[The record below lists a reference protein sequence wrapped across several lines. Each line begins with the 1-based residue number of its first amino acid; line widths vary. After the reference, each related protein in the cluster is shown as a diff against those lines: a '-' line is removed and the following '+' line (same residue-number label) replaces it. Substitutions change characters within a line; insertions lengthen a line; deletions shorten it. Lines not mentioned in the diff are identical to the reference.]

1 MLGQPAPTVL
11 FVDDDQ
17 VTRQLLGCLFRDAG
31 FTTLEVGTGSEALTL
46 AQTRHPDLIVLD
58 VNLPDLNGYEVC
70 RQLKAH
76 PDTRD
81 TTVLQMSAVYVGS
94 GDRSQG
100 LEGGADAYLVKPV
113 EPREILATVRA
124 LLRMRKAEEAAR
136 TAAQQW
142 RATFDAIS
150 DAVCLL
156 CTEGRIVRCNRA
168 FRDLCG
174 RSFQELIGQDY
185 TRMLQEAFHLDSPLA
200 LDGLA
205 PPGVFDSRELNLG
218 RRSFRHKADPILDD
232 RGARTGTVHIL
243 TDLTSQKELEEQLRQ
258 AQKLEAI
265 GRLAG
270 GIAHDF
276 NNLLT
281 AILGNASLLQQSL
294 PRQEAEHELASII
307 ERAAWRAAD
316 LTRQL
321 LGFSRQTLLW
331 LKVINLNEPVREA
344 VGTLQKSMPANVRLA
359 VRGGEALW
367 PVHAD
372 PMQITQVLGNL
383 CRNALDAMP
392 EGGSLTIETANVQ
405 VEEAQTQVNPEA
417 RLGPFVRLSVS
428 DTGPGITAE
437 VLPRI
442 FDPFFTT
449 KTVGKGSGLGL
460 AMVHGIIKQHQGW
473 VECKSVP
480 GQGARFDLYLPRT
493 DMNQPAPVRSAQVGL
508 Q

>member
-1 MLGQPAPTVL
+1 
-11 FVDDDQ
+11 VDDDR

-31 FTTLEVGTGSEALTL
+31 FTTLEAATGSEALAL
-46 AQTRHPDLIVLD
+46 ARSHHLDLIVLD

-70 RQLKAH
+70 RQLKTH

-81 TTVLQMSAVYVGS
+81 MTVLQISAVYIGS

-100 LEGGADAYLVKPV
+100 LEGGADGYLVKPV

-124 LLRMRKAEEAAR
+124 LLRMRTAEEAAR
-136 TAAQQW
+136 TAAQEW
-142 RATFDAIS
+142 RATFDALS

-156 CTEGRIVRCNRA
+156 STDDQIVRCNRA

-174 RSFQELIGQDY
+174 RPFEELIGQRY
-185 TRMLQEAFHLDSPLA
+185 APVLQEAFHLGSPPA
-200 LDGLA
+200 LEGLA
-205 PPGVFDSRELNLG
+205 HPGVFDARELNLG
-218 RRSFRHKADPILDD
+218 RRHFRHKADPILDD
-232 RGARTGTVHIL
+232 RGARTGSVHIL

-281 AILGNASLLQQSL
+281 AILGNASLLQRSL
-294 PRQEAEHELASII
+294 PPEEEEHALANLI

-316 LTRQL
+316 LTRRL

-331 LKVINLNEPVREA
+331 LQVINLNDPVSQSVA
-344 VGTLQKSMPANVRLA
+344 ALQKSLPANVQFQ

-372 PMQITQVLGNL
+372 PMQIAQVLTNL
-383 CRNALDAMP
+383 CHNALDAMP

-405 VEEAQTQVNPEA
+405 VEDSHVQANPEA
-417 RLGPFVRLSVS
+417 RVGPFVRLSVS
-428 DTGPGITAE
+428 DTGEGIAAE

-449 KTVGKGSGLGL
+449 KGVGKGSGLGL

-473 VECKSVP
+473 VECRSAP

-493 DMNQPAPVRSAQVGL
+493 EMSQTVPALSP
-508 Q
+508 